1 MKEATLTIIG
11 TSHMDFIVYVDR
23 FPKIGETVLGS
34 GFVTA
39 PGGKGANQAVAA
51 SRLGATCYFISKV
64 GNDFIGESLIENAR
78 KNGIKTDYIKK
89 DSRSHSGIALIYV
102 DAKGEDMIVVAPGV
116 DMLISEEDIKE
127 AEMALSS
134 SKVVLTQ
141 LEIPIKTAEFA
152 INFAKEM
159 GKKTILN
166 PAPASHLD
174 EKVYCNIDFL
184 TPNKGELEKLSGMKI
199 DDDYSIIKAA
209 RTLISKGVGCVIVTL
224 GRRGAM
230 IVTANDN
237 ELIPSYDVKVVDTVG
252 AGDAFNGAL
261 AIAISLDIDIREAVR
276 FANIVASLKVTKKGA
291 QTGLPSIKEVMAFA
305 KSHGIY
311 DLPFPLHE

>member
-1 MKEATLTIIG
+1 MKEAVLTIIG
-11 TSHMDFIVYVDR
+11 TSHMDFIAYVDR
-23 FPKIGETVLGS
+23 FPKAGETVLGT

-64 GNDFIGESLIENAR
+64 GDDFIGENLLENAR
-78 KNGIKTDYIKK
+78 RNDIKTDYIKK

-102 DAKGEDMIVVAPGV
+102 NAKGEDMIVVAPGV
-116 DMLISEEDIKE
+116 DMLISEEDIRE

-134 SKVVLTQ
+134 SKVILTQ

-166 PAPASHLD
+166 PAPASYLN
-174 EKVYCNIDFL
+174 EKIYRNIDFL
-184 TPNKGELEKLSGMKI
+184 TPNKGELEKLSGIKI
-199 DDDYSIIKAA
+199 NDDFSILKAA
-209 RTLISKGVGCVIVTL
+209 RLLISKGVGCVIVTL
-224 GRRGAM
+224 GKRGAM
-230 IVTANDN
+230 VVTADEN

-261 AIAISLDIDIREAVR
+261 AFAISLDIDIKEAVR
-276 FANIVASLKVTKKGA
+276 FANIVASIKVTKKGA
-291 QTGLPSIKEVMAFA
+291 QTGLPNMKEVIAFTE
-305 KSHGIY
+305 SHKIH
-311 DLPFPLHE
+311 DLPIPLHE

>member
-1 MKEATLTIIG
+1 
-11 TSHMDFIVYVDR
+11 MDFIVYVNR
-23 FPKIGETVLGS
+23 FPKVGETVLGTS
-34 GFVTA
+34 FITA

-64 GNDFIGESLIENAR
+64 GNDFIGESLIENAKR
-78 KNGIKTDYIKK
+78 NGIKADYIKK

-102 DAKGEDMIVVAPGV
+102 NAKGEDMIVVAPGV
-116 DMLISEEDIKE
+116 DMLISEEDVKE
-127 AEMALSS
+127 AEIALAS

-166 PAPASHLD
+166 PAPASCLN
-174 EKVYCNIDFL
+174 EKVYPNIDFL

-199 DDDYSIIKAA
+199 NDDSSIIKAA
-209 RTLISKGVGCVIVTL
+209 RSLISKGVGCVIVTL
-224 GRRGAM
+224 GKRGAM
-230 IVTANDN
+230 IVTSDDY

-252 AGDAFNGAL
+252 AGDAFNGAF
-261 AIAISLDIDIREAVR
+261 AVAISLDMNIREAVK

-291 QTGLPSIKEVMAFA
+291 QTGLPSIEEVIAFA

-311 DLPFPLHE
+311 DLPLIE

>member
-1 MKEATLTIIG
+1 
-11 TSHMDFIVYVDR
+11 
-23 FPKIGETVLGS
+23 
-34 GFVTA
+34 
-39 PGGKGANQAVAA
+39 
-51 SRLGATCYFISKV
+51 
-64 GNDFIGESLIENAR
+64 
-78 KNGIKTDYIKK
+78 
-89 DSRSHSGIALIYV
+89 
-102 DAKGEDMIVVAPGV
+102 MIVVAPGV
-116 DMLISEEDIKE
+116 DMLILEEDIKE

-174 EKVYCNIDFL
+174 EKVYRNIDFL
-184 TPNKGELEKLSGMKI
+184 IPNKGELEKLSGMKV
-199 DDDYSIIKAA
+199 DDDHSIIKAA
-209 RTLISKGVGCVIVTL
+209 RSLISKGVGCVIVTL

-230 IVTANDN
+230 IVTATDN
-237 ELIPSYDVKVVDTVG
+237 ELIPSYNVKVVDTVG

-261 AIAISLDIDIREAVR
+261 AVAISLDIDIKEAVR

-291 QTGLPSIKEVMAFA
+291 QTGLPSMKEVVAFA
-305 KSHGIY
+305 KSHEIY
-311 DLPFPLHE
+311 DIPIPLRE

>member
-1 MKEATLTIIG
+1 MKEAVLTIIG

-23 FPKIGETVLGS
+23 FPKAGETILGS
-34 GFVTA
+34 GFITA

-64 GNDFIGESLIENAR
+64 GNDFIGENLLENAR
-78 KNGIKTDYIKK
+78 RNGIKIDYIKK

-102 DAKGEDMIVVAPGV
+102 NAKGEDMIVVAPGV
-116 DMLISEEDIKE
+116 DMLISEEDIRE
-127 AEMALSS
+127 AEIALSS

-152 INFAKEM
+152 IKFAKEM

-166 PAPASHLD
+166 PAPASCLN

-184 TPNKGELEKLSGMKI
+184 TPNKGELEKLSGIKI
-199 DDDYSIIKAA
+199 NDDFSIIKAA
-209 RTLISKGVGCVIVTL
+209 RLLILKGVGCVIVTL
-224 GRRGAM
+224 GRKGAM
-230 IVTANDN
+230 VVTADDN

-261 AIAISLDIDIREAVR
+261 AFAISLDIDIREAVR
-276 FANIVASLKVTKKGA
+276 FANIVASIKVTKKGA
-291 QTGLPSIKEVMAFA
+291 QTGLPSMREVIAFA
-305 KSHGIY
+305 KSHEIH
-311 DLPFPLHE
+311 DLPIPLHE

>member
-1 MKEATLTIIG
+1 MKKEAVLTIIG
-11 TSHMDFIVYVDR
+11 TSHMDFIVYVNR
-23 FPKIGETVLGS
+23 FPKVGETVLGTS
-34 GFVTA
+34 FITA

-64 GNDFIGESLIENAR
+64 GNDFIGESLIENAKR
-78 KNGIKTDYIKK
+78 NGIKADYIKK

-102 DAKGEDMIVVAPGV
+102 NAKGEDMIVVAPGV
-116 DMLISEEDIKE
+116 DMLISEEDVKE
-127 AEMALSS
+127 AEIALAS

-166 PAPASHLD
+166 PAPASCLN
-174 EKVYCNIDFL
+174 EKVYPNIDFL

-199 DDDYSIIKAA
+199 NDDSSIIKAA
-209 RTLISKGVGCVIVTL
+209 RSLISKGVGCVIVTL
-224 GRRGAM
+224 GKRGAM
-230 IVTANDN
+230 IVTSDDY

-252 AGDAFNGAL
+252 AGDAFNGAF
-261 AIAISLDIDIREAVR
+261 AVAISLDMNIREAVK

-291 QTGLPSIKEVMAFA
+291 QTGLPSIEEVIAFA

-311 DLPFPLHE
+311 DLPLIE